1 MDRRRSRFGIETA
14 IRRARLRPVLALVL
28 LALAF
33 PVLAQ
38 RPPLVVPVDADTVVG
53 RLPHGYARLEP
64 AASPRDANRLPALA
78 TIQDLLQAAAATGDA
93 RLAARADALLAR
105 HPVPARDP
113 TVLRLRAFSA
123 QHRHDFAGALRLLD
137 AAIARDPRDAA
148 ARLSRAQ
155 ILIVQGRLDRARSD
169 CRALAL
175 GVDVEAGLL
184 CVASLSLRIGDYSNA
199 AALLDRQLAQLPPG
213 DARRA
218 FALLTRAEI
227 AARAGAGDADYWYR
241 QALADAP
248 GDVRVLVSYSRYLR
262 HAKRD
267 AEVEALLRDA
277 LQSDTAQLQRT
288 LAARA
293 AGRDNAAALA
303 AAQARRYDLAHALG
317 SQPEMR
323 DEAEFLLTVRHDAG
337 AALALAQRNFAQQ
350 RDVEDVDI
358 LVRAANAAGRP
369 DALRELRT
377 WAQIQRVPLSAGAG
391 GG

>member
-1 MDRRRSRFGIETA
+1 MDRRRSRFGIETV
-14 IRRARLRPVLALVL
+14 IRYARLRPALALAL

-53 RLPHGYARLEP
+53 RLPHGYAKLEP
-64 AASPRDANRLPALA
+64 AASPRDATCLPALA

-113 TVLRLRAFSA
+113 AVLRLRAFSA

-155 ILIVQGRLDRARSD
+155 IRIVQGHLDRARGD

-175 GVDVEAGLL
+175 GLDVDAGLL
-184 CVASLSLRIGDYSNA
+184 CVASLDLRVGKYTAA
-199 AALLDRQLAQLPPG
+199 AALLDRVLAQFPHG

-218 FALLTRAEI
+218 FAQLTRAET
-227 AARAGAGDADYWYR
+227 AARAGDADADDWYR
-241 QALADAP
+241 QALAGAP
-248 GDVRVLVSYSRYLR
+248 GDVRVLVSYARYLR
-262 HAKRD
+262 HAGRD

-303 AAQARRYDLAHALG
+303 AAQARRYALAHALG

-358 LVRAANAAGRP
+358 LVRAATAAGRP
-369 DALRELRT
+369 DALRELRA
-377 WAQIQRVPLSAGAG
+377 WAQAQGVPLPAGAG